1 MSAQVRYGFVFQ
13 GPHRCVS
20 AVGCGPAYT
29 GATDSD
35 VHLSTYD
42 DLDRFLVSHGDE
54 IIDGAPVVDVLP
66 IFATTSDPGLGG
78 LVWQCPI
85 VSTMPAHADKV
96 GPFSPID
103 HAPPGWVSDWWALH
117 GARVG
122 YWSTVEHAVVWR

>member
-1 MSAQVRYGFVFQ
+1 MSAKVRYGYVIQ
-13 GPHRCVS
+13 GVHRCVS
-20 AVGCGPAYT
+20 ATGCGPAYT

-42 DLDRFLVSHGDE
+42 DLYRFFMSHGDE
-54 IIDGAPVVDVLP
+54 VVDGAPVVDLTP
-66 IFATTSDPGLGG
+66 LGDSPAIVS

-96 GPFSPID
+96 GPFGPID

-122 YWSTVEHAVVWR
+122 YWSAVEHAVVWR